1 MMSCDM
7 GTDDVHRHTKCVHL
21 TSISFWR
28 SMIKQEERTP
38 LHRNEV
44 MLNEKDC
51 YLIILNELKR
61 KSCICD
67 NVTSTK
73 VQESRFALL

>member
-28 SMIKQEERTP
+28 SMITQEE
-38 LHRNEV
+38 RNEV